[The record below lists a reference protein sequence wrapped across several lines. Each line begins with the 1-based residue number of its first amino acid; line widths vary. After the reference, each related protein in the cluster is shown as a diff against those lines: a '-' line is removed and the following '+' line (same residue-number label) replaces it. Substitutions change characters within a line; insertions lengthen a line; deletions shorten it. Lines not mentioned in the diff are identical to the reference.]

1 MKLSERLDRKAFMS
15 DRPRVVVSVTASVDG
30 RVTVGRDRL
39 LLSDEAGQLWRS
51 LWPEGFAMADGSRTA
66 LLESL
71 YAPTAILEGSGTFVT
86 ADTGPLELPEAT
98 SSYDDFLPDDVVND
112 PGHRKWFT
120 VVDGRGRV
128 LWTEKGGD
136 GIDLLVLTSR
146 STPAA
151 YLAYLR
157 RKNIPYLVTGGKHV
171 DLDLALRRMR
181 ERLGVSCVVSEAGGG
196 LNGALLRADLI
207 DEVHLILFP
216 AAIGG
221 AGVPT
226 VFDGPELLPG
236 ALPTRLRLLST
247 STTTDGVVSLRYE
260 VTR

>member
-1 MKLSERLDRKAFMS
+1 
-15 DRPRVVVSVTASVDG
+15 
-30 RVTVGRDRL
+30 VTVGRDRL

-51 LWPEGFAMADGSRTA
+51 LWPAGFATANDARTT
-66 LLESL
+66 LLEEL

-98 SSYDDFLPDDVVND
+98 SSYDDFLPDEVVNH
-112 PGHRKWFT
+112 PAHRKWFT

-128 LWTEKGGD
+128 RWTEKGGV

-146 STPAA
+146 ATPTA

-157 RKNIPYLVTGGKHV
+157 RENIPYLVAGEKHV
-171 DLDLALRRMR
+171 DLELALRRMR
-181 ERLGVSCVVSEAGGG
+181 ERLDVTCVVSEAGGG
-196 LNGALLRADLI
+196 LNGALLRADLV
-207 DEVHLILFP
+207 DELHLILFP

-226 VFDGPELLPG
+226 VFDGPELKPG
-236 ALPTRLRLLST
+236 ALPTRLRLVSS
-247 STTTDGVVSLRYE
+247 STTADGVVSLRYG
-260 VTR
+260 VDR

>member
-1 MKLSERLDRKAFMS
+1 MG
-15 DRPRVVVSVTASVDG
+15 DRPRVVVSVAASVDG

-51 LWPEGFAMADGSRTA
+51 LWPDGFVPMHDARTA
-66 LLESL
+66 LLEKL

-120 VVDGRGRV
+120 VVDSRGRV
-128 LWTEKGGD
+128 LWTEKGGA
-136 GIDLLVLTSR
+136 GIDLLVLVSR
-146 STPAA
+146 ATPAA

-157 RKNIPYLVTGGKHV
+157 RQNTPYLVAGEKHV
-171 DLDLALRRMR
+171 DLELALRRMR
-181 ERLGVSCVVSEAGGG
+181 ERLGVTCVVSEAGGG

-207 DEVHLILFP
+207 DELHLILFP

-226 VFDGPELLPG
+226 VFDGPELEPG
-236 ALPTRLRLLST
+236 ALPTRLRLVS
-247 STTTDGVVSLRYE
+247 STTTADGVVSLRYE
-260 VTR
+260 VAR

>member
-1 MKLSERLDRKAFMS
+1 MG

-39 LLSDEAGQLWRS
+39 LLTEEAGQLWRS
-51 LWPEGFAMADGSRTA
+51 LWPEGFTTVDGARTA

-86 ADTGPLELPEAT
+86 VDSGPLELPEAT
-98 SSYDDFLPDDVVND
+98 SSYDDFLPDDVVNN

-128 LWTEKGGD
+128 LWTEKGGE
-136 GIDLLVLTSR
+136 GIDLLVITSR
-146 STPAA
+146 STPMA

-157 RKNIPYLVTGGKHV
+157 RKNIPYLVAGEERV
-171 DLDLALRRMR
+171 DLELALRRMSD
-181 ERLGVSCVVSEAGGG
+181 RLGVTCVVSEAGGG
-196 LNGALLRADLI
+196 LNGALLRADLV
-207 DEVHLILFP
+207 DELHLILFP

-226 VFDGPELLPG
+226 VFDGPELEPG
-236 ALPTRLRLLST
+236 ALPTQLRLLSS

-260 VTR
+260 VAR

>member
-1 MKLSERLDRKAFMS
+1 MG
-15 DRPRVVVSVTASVDG
+15 DRPRVVVSVTAAVDG

-51 LWPEGFAMADGSRTA
+51 LWPEGFATVDRARTA
-66 LLESL
+66 LLEEL

-86 ADTGPLELPEAT
+86 RDTGPLQLPEAT
-98 SSYDDFLPDDVVND
+98 SSYDDFLPEDVVDD

-128 LWTEKGGD
+128 LWTEKGGE

-146 STPAA
+146 ATPTA

-157 RKNIPYLVTGGKHV
+157 RENIPYLVAGSNEHV
-171 DLDLALRRMR
+171 ELELALRRMR
-181 ERLGVSCVVSEAGGG
+181 ERLGVTCVVSEAGGG
-196 LNGALLRADLI
+196 LNGALLRAELI
-207 DEVHLILFP
+207 DELHLILFP

-221 AGVPT
+221 AGVPS
-226 VFDGPELLPG
+226 VFDGPELEPG
-236 ALPTRLRLLST
+236 ALPTRLRLLSS

-260 VTR
+260 VSR